1 MSVAVG
7 NEVPASLDVL
17 WIGGACGSA
26 GSFLFS
32 EDTKKRPNSYQSR
45 ECGCW

>member
-17 WIGGACGSA
+17 WIGGAFGQLPVLR
-26 GSFLFS
+26 GHREVTQFLPES
-32 EDTKKRPNSYQSR
+32 
-45 ECGCW
+45 